1 MHLSAIDRKILNSIQ
16 EDIPLKS
23 QPFKELSKQVGIE
36 EEELLRK
43 IETFKE
49 QGIIR
54 TFAAGLN
61 HKRLGFLSTLVGLRV
76 SLDDADVIA
85 GEFAKYSEV
94 THCYLREGDFNLWMV
109 FLCLEKEK
117 LDNFL
122 KRLTEKVGK
131 ENILNLRTK
140 KKFKL
145 RSRLKI

>member
-1 MHLSAIDRKILNSIQ
+1 MHLSALDRKILNSIQ

-23 QPFKELSKQVGIE
+23 QPFKELSQQIGMD

-43 IETFKE
+43 IEMFKE
-49 QGIIR
+49 NGIIR
-54 TFAAGLN
+54 SFGAGLN

-76 SLDDADVIA
+76 SSDEADAIA
-85 GEFAKYSEV
+85 GEFTKYPEV
-94 THCYLREGDFNLWMV
+94 THCYLREGDYNLWMV
-109 FLCLEKEK
+109 FLCLEREK

-131 ENILNLRTK
+131 ENILNLKTK

-145 RSRLKI
+145 KTRLKI